1 MFLLYFADMPVREVK
16 AEEIRFCKA
25 CGKET
30 KHRYEEI
37 SFHARMLMINVF
49 CKKKRYVRICSVCNN
64 GEEMEKDTFNQ
75 QVERLI
81 YPVGIPQDMSQD
93 MRRRESDD
101 DPDSPKYRV
110 GKKKGIKYCRQCG
123 EKIFPDI
130 GYCTSCA
137 VRGNNP
143 GGPSGMGRR

>member
-1 MFLLYFADMPVREVK
+1 MFILYFADIPVREVK
-16 AEEIRFCKA
+16 SEEIRFCKA

-37 SFHARMLMINVF
+37 SFHARMFMVNVF

-81 YPVGIPQDMSQD
+81 YPSGVPAARK
-93 MRRRESDD
+93 RRDD
-101 DPDSPKYRV
+101 DDDDSSDEPRYRL

-123 EKIFPDI
+123 QKIFPDV

-137 VRGNNP
+137 VRGNNSGGQP
-143 GGPSGMGRR
+143 GAGRR